1 MGVIQ
6 VPGRLSGK
14 TYSVKIKGDTPS
26 ETEQARIRA
35 YLDEQESTFAAE
47 YEASLGKP
55 LVGPDDGTALGR
67 GFERGKAS
75 AKSLLGTT
83 VETIGQQV
91 GLPSIAEYG
100 RGMEEAAAQRQFE
113 LSLLQPAPT
122 TRQDVAEAEGFFPT
136 IGAGLTYAGEL
147 AGEQIPQLGVGLA
160 GGAAGAVAGGVTA
173 GPAGAIAGF
182 GIGSGL
188 VEAPMLFGANVQRQE
203 EEVAAGR
210 KAAVDLTDA
219 LGSTVGQSALTAVTN
234 ALAGAGIFVRPGA
247 KLFTRAVSGATV
259 GGTTESL
266 NEVGQQMLERYQ
278 AGLPVDSPDAIQE
291 YIDAGVAGGVLGFGA
306 GGIGGAVGG
315 PRPAEAPK
323 ATAPA
328 APAAA
333 PTVTQPSATP
343 GEIAA
348 AAQEVTAEPTQA
360 EAPAVSEE
368 EVTERTLD
376 ARGIYDERVAIAL
389 DNGASDEEAAQ
400 TAARAALNYISELP
414 QPVQDQLAPFKATM
428 ERRARA
434 SAGGVMQPDL
444 PDTAYASEFGGT
456 AQRGLFETAKPAAV
470 EAPAA
475 PPAVETEAEIFD
487 RAEAQYAGARKPA
500 PVTRTAAPV
509 SEAQA
514 PAMKPGPAVWANADF
529 DLPVEVAD
537 AAPQAGPD
545 GRFYQ
550 QVIDPSTKQPSFV
563 PLDEL
568 RQAEPAPAKA
578 QAAPTLQTW
587 DTIKPG
593 DKVTLYRGEN
603 QDNTQGGDWWTTNP
617 EKAAQY
623 GAVRSFTVDAL
634 DVGKVAV
641 QGHGGT
647 DEFFFPEGVPPRF
660 LAPTQEAADVTT
672 VAEVKPEEVGA
683 GVPSGGQG
691 VEGGGRPADDAAGT
705 AGTETPAGGGLGGG
719 VPLSVDTAAA
729 AGEQPTSLSQLEEQL
744 VAARAEAAALRKKVP
759 AGVLKRELVGG
770 AVDPAL
776 EKTVSNLQNVLTQRE
791 TAAETAKNAVPK
803 KPTNPAR
810 PKKLKAY
817 EDALA
822 KVTDTRDQLA
832 AAQDALSTAELAAS
846 LRRGAQPKVQATGKA
861 AAAYTD
867 YINALRRADVIR
879 QQVDSVRAREER
891 TKAELDR
898 AAEAAAVPAA
908 PPSLTRPR
916 VPLYRMGPAIAP
928 TPPLRKT
935 SADAEVDKALSDR
948 YATSTPLDIKIGAQL
963 LNEAGMKLGVK
974 DPLTVDDKRLVLTL
988 LNPASRIVT
997 EQGAAAKLYFSRVVR
1012 PIDAILMIVD
1022 DLTAPYGKYRTE
1034 PGTDRATR
1042 AFFAGTGRTAAK
1054 LALEFVRARM
1064 SPAVQNEVDFRISLS
1079 AQQNK
1084 NQKTWLSDVDRVER
1098 TRAERLRAKE
1108 ARAEAAK
1115 ESGYTSEEMSTDP
1128 LAALDRELHYSVK
1141 MALNAGNLKDAL
1153 LALSETTNNADLS
1166 KLAARFAELTGTT
1179 RVKVLYPGDPAKN
1192 IGRARGIFWQARA
1205 NEDPERQNIIYLN
1218 GQVGMNAH
1226 VLMHEMAHAVTAN
1239 MRYLQPNHPVLKQL
1253 EALRKE
1259 IIKQSG
1265 RSADRDAFYGLTN
1278 LGEFIA
1284 EAYGRVALGEN
1295 DNGLRDLMNRTSIY
1309 TEVGYQRELPLT
1321 ATQRLK
1327 EIFGNFLRSL
1337 IGLPSKPY
1345 PRKTEYDTKTVKE
1358 NAMDQFQRLADGI
1371 LSEAPHVLPDNVFQ
1385 RAVSEPM
1392 VARNVLNNAIQSGPK
1407 WDKAGRDKLSDQMQA
1422 SIPMPLRRM
1431 LLGLLQLDWFNDLA
1445 GKYFPQI
1452 AALKELD
1459 DLRRGELV
1467 QMEQR
1472 AKGVLEDLLAY
1483 ANKYPEMYTKLMAI
1497 MGRATLEEVDPTKPL
1512 SNYIM
1517 DDDKARVWDEL
1528 NNELRTADSTG
1539 EMRKLFK
1546 TVRNMFA
1553 QFREDIKAVLSERV
1567 KEMTDDVAT
1576 QNQLVARLLQKL
1588 DEEKAIDPYFTL
1600 MRKGDFWLTYVAD
1613 DTTAPAVV
1621 DPNTGVSRRPP
1632 TQFVQ
1637 AFNSVWE
1644 RDQFRTKLEATKDAA
1659 GNPVAWDFED
1669 KPRPVGY
1676 NPDERVPT
1684 AFAQGA
1690 INIISSLV
1698 SGKTD
1703 PEEKA
1708 RGDAAIAEVMDMFS
1722 RFTPEH
1728 SILQSF
1734 NKRKGVRGFMGDI
1747 TPLGVIDRPTD
1758 MVQALAEKSSSL
1770 AYQLA
1775 NMKYGA
1781 RIQKLKNQSDTTLK
1795 TLSNS
1800 PSLSAAEKQAV
1811 LAYHEEFKAR
1821 ATFAQSPRVS
1831 QPAQALRGVTFGMT
1845 LGFNIAGALNNLMQI
1860 PMIGTTE
1867 LGGRYSMPG
1876 AIRELGSAAR
1886 LLMNAGK
1893 TKKVRSFGPDGM
1905 ELREMSSVDDFG
1917 SVANYFEV
1925 NDAGEYVL
1933 RTDKKIP
1940 SKLRNKLAN
1949 LDVLVETLSANGML
1963 TNSMAQEMLDA
1974 EAGWLHKINKWSG
1987 FMMHHAER
1995 FNRQAMAIAAYN
2007 LELGKIDGPVS
2018 REAKLAAANKAIEIA
2033 ERVNGSIGASTAPRF
2048 AQGAVGSVVFM
2059 FKRFG
2064 LHMARYI
2071 IGTANQALRGASKE
2085 DRAIARYQIIGMLG
2099 TTALF
2104 AGVQGL
2110 PFFGEL
2116 MAVFNLLFTDDDEE
2130 PAEVVIEKF
2139 LQEPFYHGA
2148 LNYLTGAEIAS
2159 RISMS
2164 GLIFRENKIEKDQSS
2179 LYDLFEMFGG
2189 PAVGVYMNTERG
2201 VELLS
2206 QGELYRGV
2214 EAMMP
2219 AFIKGAMKSVRFGT
2233 EGATTLRTD
2242 EVIPVSN
2249 LDIALQ
2255 AIGYTPGAYARQQ
2268 ERVSGEKRIDEAVRS
2283 NKRKLLRKYNLAL
2296 KEGDFTEV
2304 REVLKSMREFNQEYP
2319 EAAITSDTL
2328 TRSSNSFIQRSQEM
2342 ISGVSFSPSGRARA
2356 QQSISEYDQDT
2367 SVWGSE

>member
-1 MGVIQ
+1 
-6 VPGRLSGK
+6 
-14 TYSVKIKGDTPS
+14 
-26 ETEQARIRA
+26 
-35 YLDEQESTFAAE
+35 
-47 YEASLGKP
+47 
-55 LVGPDDGTALGR
+55 
-67 GFERGKAS
+67 
-75 AKSLLGTT
+75 
-83 VETIGQQV
+83 
-91 GLPSIAEYG
+91 
-100 RGMEEAAAQRQFE
+100 
-113 LSLLQPAPT
+113 
-122 TRQDVAEAEGFFPT
+122 
-136 IGAGLTYAGEL
+136 
-147 AGEQIPQLGVGLA
+147 
-160 GGAAGAVAGGVTA
+160 
-173 GPAGAIAGF
+173 
-182 GIGSGL
+182 
-188 VEAPMLFGANVQRQE
+188 
-203 EEVAAGR
+203 
-210 KAAVDLTDA
+210 
-219 LGSTVGQSALTAVTN
+219 
-234 ALAGAGIFVRPGA
+234 
-247 KLFTRAVSGATV
+247 
-259 GGTTESL
+259 
-266 NEVGQQMLERYQ
+266 
-278 AGLPVDSPDAIQE
+278 
-291 YIDAGVAGGVLGFGA
+291 
-306 GGIGGAVGG
+306 
-315 PRPAEAPK
+315 
-323 ATAPA
+323 
-328 APAAA
+328 
-333 PTVTQPSATP
+333 
-343 GEIAA
+343 
-348 AAQEVTAEPTQA
+348 
-360 EAPAVSEE
+360 
-368 EVTERTLD
+368 
-376 ARGIYDERVAIAL
+376 
-389 DNGASDEEAAQ
+389 
-400 TAARAALNYISELP
+400 
-414 QPVQDQLAPFKATM
+414 
-428 ERRARA
+428 
-434 SAGGVMQPDL
+434 
-444 PDTAYASEFGGT
+444 
-456 AQRGLFETAKPAAV
+456 
-470 EAPAA
+470 
-475 PPAVETEAEIFD
+475 
-487 RAEAQYAGARKPA
+487 
-500 PVTRTAAPV
+500 
-509 SEAQA
+509 
-514 PAMKPGPAVWANADF
+514 
-529 DLPVEVAD
+529 
-537 AAPQAGPD
+537 
-545 GRFYQ
+545 
-550 QVIDPSTKQPSFV
+550 
-563 PLDEL
+563 
-568 RQAEPAPAKA
+568 
-578 QAAPTLQTW
+578 
-587 DTIKPG
+587 
-593 DKVTLYRGEN
+593 
-603 QDNTQGGDWWTTNP
+603 
-617 EKAAQY
+617 
-623 GAVRSFTVDAL
+623 
-634 DVGKVAV
+634 
-641 QGHGGT
+641 
-647 DEFFFPEGVPPRF
+647 
-660 LAPTQEAADVTT
+660 
-672 VAEVKPEEVGA
+672 
-683 GVPSGGQG
+683 
-691 VEGGGRPADDAAGT
+691 
-705 AGTETPAGGGLGGG
+705 
-719 VPLSVDTAAA
+719 
-729 AGEQPTSLSQLEEQL
+729 
-744 VAARAEAAALRKKVP
+744 
-759 AGVLKRELVGG
+759 
-770 AVDPAL
+770 
-776 EKTVSNLQNVLTQRE
+776 
-791 TAAETAKNAVPK
+791 
-803 KPTNPAR
+803 
-810 PKKLKAY
+810 
-817 EDALA
+817 
-822 KVTDTRDQLA
+822 
-832 AAQDALSTAELAAS
+832 
-846 LRRGAQPKVQATGKA
+846 
-861 AAAYTD
+861 
-867 YINALRRADVIR
+867 
-879 QQVDSVRAREER
+879 
-891 TKAELDR
+891 
-898 AAEAAAVPAA
+898 
-908 PPSLTRPR
+908 
-916 VPLYRMGPAIAP
+916 
-928 TPPLRKT
+928 
-935 SADAEVDKALSDR
+935 
-948 YATSTPLDIKIGAQL
+948 
-963 LNEAGMKLGVK
+963 
-974 DPLTVDDKRLVLTL
+974 
-988 LNPASRIVT
+988 
-997 EQGAAAKLYFSRVVR
+997 
-1012 PIDAILMIVD
+1012 
-1022 DLTAPYGKYRTE
+1022 
-1034 PGTDRATR
+1034 
-1042 AFFAGTGRTAAK
+1042 
-1054 LALEFVRARM
+1054 
-1064 SPAVQNEVDFRISLS
+1064 
-1079 AQQNK
+1079 
-1084 NQKTWLSDVDRVER
+1084 
-1098 TRAERLRAKE
+1098 
-1108 ARAEAAK
+1108 
-1115 ESGYTSEEMSTDP
+1115 
-1128 LAALDRELHYSVK
+1128 
-1141 MALNAGNLKDAL
+1141 
-1153 LALSETTNNADLS
+1153 
-1166 KLAARFAELTGTT
+1166 
-1179 RVKVLYPGDPAKN
+1179 
-1192 IGRARGIFWQARA
+1192 
-1205 NEDPERQNIIYLN
+1205 
-1218 GQVGMNAH
+1218 
-1226 VLMHEMAHAVTAN
+1226 
-1239 MRYLQPNHPVLKQL
+1239 
-1253 EALRKE
+1253 
-1259 IIKQSG
+1259 
-1265 RSADRDAFYGLTN
+1265 
-1278 LGEFIA
+1278 
-1284 EAYGRVALGEN
+1284 
-1295 DNGLRDLMNRTSIY
+1295 
-1309 TEVGYQRELPLT
+1309 
-1321 ATQRLK
+1321 
-1327 EIFGNFLRSL
+1327 
-1337 IGLPSKPY
+1337 
-1345 PRKTEYDTKTVKE
+1345 
-1358 NAMDQFQRLADGI
+1358 MDQFQRLADGI
-1371 LSEAPHVLPDNVFQ
+1371 LSEAPHVLPDSVFQ

-1613 DTTAPAVV
+1613 DTTASAVV

-1831 QPAQALRGVTFGMT
+1831 QPAQALRGITFGMT

-2007 LELGKIDGPVS
+2007 LELGKIDGPAS

-2219 AFIKGAMKSVRFGT
+2219 AFIKGVMKSVRFGT

-2296 KEGDFTEV
+2296 KEGDFAEV
-2304 REVLKSMREFNQEYP
+2304 REVLKSMRAFNQEYP
-2319 EAAITSDTL
+2319 EAAITSDTI

-2367 SVWGSE
+2367 SFWGSE

>member
-1 MGVIQ
+1 MGIIQ
-6 VPGRLSGK
+6 VPGRLSGR
-14 TYSVKIKGDTPS
+14 TYNIEIEGDAPTAA
-26 ETEQARIRA
+26 EQARIRA
-35 YLDEQESTFAAE
+35 GVEERENRFVQR
-47 YEASLGKP
+47 YEATMGKP
-55 LVGPDDGTALGR
+55 LVGPDDGTAVGR
-67 GFERGKAS
+67 GLERGKAS

-100 RGMEEAAAQRQFE
+100 RGMEEAASQRQFE

-122 TRQDVAEAEGFFPT
+122 TRQDVAAAEGFFPT

-160 GGAAGAVAGGVTA
+160 GGATGAVAGGVTA

-210 KAAVDLTDA
+210 KDAVDLTDA

-247 KLFTRAVSGATV
+247 KLFTRAVSGAAV

-315 PRPAEAPK
+315 PRPAEAPE
-323 ATAPA
+323 ATPA

-348 AAQEVTAEPTQA
+348 AAQEVTAEPPQA
-360 EAPAVSEE
+360 EVPAVSEE

-376 ARGIYDERVAIAL
+376 ARSIYDERVAIAL
-389 DNGASDEEAAQ
+389 DNGASEEEAAQ

-428 ERRARA
+428 EQRARA

-550 QVIDPSTKQPSFV
+550 QVVDPSTKQPSFV

-568 RQAEPAPAKA
+568 RQAES
-578 QAAPTLQTW
+578 PT
-587 DTIKPG
+587 
-593 DKVTLYRGEN
+593 
-603 QDNTQGGDWWTTNP
+603 
-617 EKAAQY
+617 A
-623 GAVRSFTVDAL
+623 
-634 DVGKVAV
+634 
-641 QGHGGT
+641 
-647 DEFFFPEGVPPRF
+647 
-660 LAPTQEAADVTT
+660 TQEAPNVPEA
-672 VAEVKPEEVGA
+672 AEAKPEEVGVS
-683 GVPSGGQG
+683 VPSGGQG
-691 VEGGGRPADDAAGT
+691 VEGGGGPADIAASPTGV
-705 AGTETPAGGGLGGG
+705 ETPAGGGLGGDL
-719 VPLSVDTAAA
+719 PLPVDTAAA
-729 AGEQPTSLSQLEEQL
+729 AGAEPAPLSQLEEQL
-744 VAARAEAAALRKKVP
+744 IAARVEAAALRKKVP

-791 TAAETAKNAVPK
+791 IAAETAKNAVPK
-803 KPTNPAR
+803 KPTHPAR

-822 KVTDTRDQLA
+822 KVTDTRAQLA
-832 AAQDALSTAELAAS
+832 AAQDTLSTAELAAS
-846 LRRGAQPKVQATGKA
+846 LQRGAQPKTRATGKA
-861 AAAYTD
+861 AVAYTN
-867 YINALRRADVIR
+867 YVNALRRADVIR
-879 QQVDSVRAREER
+879 QQVDSTRVREGR

-935 SADAEVDKALSDR
+935 SADAEVDKALADR

-988 LNPASRIVT
+988 LNPESRIVT

-1079 AQQNK
+1079 EQQNK

-1098 TRAERLRAKE
+1098 TKAERLRAKE

-1115 ESGYTSEEMSTDP
+1115 ESGYTGEAMSTDP

-1205 NEDPERQNIIYLN
+1205 GEDPERQNIIYLN
-1218 GQVGMNAH
+1218 GQVGMTAH

-1239 MRYLQPNHPVLKQL
+1239 MRYMQPNHPVLKQL

-1295 DNGLRDLMNRTSIY
+1295 DNGLRDLMNRTNIY

-1345 PRKTEYDTKTVKE
+1345 PRKTEYDTRTVKE

-1371 LSEAPHVLPDNVFQ
+1371 LSEAPHVLPDSVFQ

-1392 VARNVLNNAIQSGPK
+1392 VARNVMDNAIQSAQP
-1407 WDKAGRDKLSDQMQA
+1407 WSKAGRNRLSNLMQA

-1452 AALKELD
+1452 AALKVID

-1472 AKGVLEDLLAY
+1472 SKGVLEDLLAY
-1483 ANKYPEMYTKLMAI
+1483 ANKHPEMYTKLMAI

-1517 DDDKARVWDEL
+1517 DDDKARVWHEL
-1528 NNELRTADSTG
+1528 NTELRTTDSTG

-1588 DEEKAIDPYFTL
+1588 DDEKAIDPYFTL

-1613 DTTAPAVV
+1613 DTTAPEVV

-1644 RDQFRTKLEATKDAA
+1644 RDQFRTKLAATKDAA
-1659 GNPVAWDFED
+1659 GNPVAWDFKD

-1690 INIISSLV
+1690 INIISGLV

-1708 RGDAAIAEVMDMFS
+1708 RGDAAIAAVMDMFS

-1770 AYQLA
+1770 AYQLV

-1781 RIQKLKNQSDTTLK
+1781 RIQKLKNESDTTLT

-1800 PSLSAAEKQAV
+1800 PSLSAAEQQAV

-1821 ATFAQSPRVS
+1821 ATFAQKPEVS
-1831 QPAQALRGVTFGMT
+1831 QVAQGLRGVTFGMT

-1867 LGGRYSMPG
+1867 LGGRYGMS
-1876 AIRELGSAAR
+1876 ASIRELGSAAR

-1905 ELREMSSVDDFG
+1905 ELREMSGVDDFG

-1963 TNSMAQEMLDA
+1963 TNSMAQEMLEA
-1974 EAGWLHKINKWSG
+1974 EAGWLHRINKWSG

-1995 FNRQAMAIAAYN
+1995 FNRQTMAIAAYN

-2018 REAKLAAANKAIEIA
+2018 REAKIAAANRAIEIA

-2071 IGTANQALRGASKE
+2071 IGTANQARRGLTKE

-2104 AGVQGL
+2104 AGAQGI
-2110 PFFGEL
+2110 PFFGEV
-2116 MAVFNLLFTDDDEE
+2116 MALFNLFLTDDDEE
-2130 PAEVVIEKF
+2130 PVEVVIEKY

-2148 LNYLTGAEIAS
+2148 LNYLTGAEVAS

-2233 EGATTLRTD
+2233 EGATTLRGN
-2242 EVIPVSN
+2242 EIIPVSN
-2249 LDIALQ
+2249 WDLALQ
-2255 AIGYTPGAYARQQ
+2255 AVGYTPGAYARQQ
-2268 ERVSGEKRIDEAVRS
+2268 ERVSGEKKIDKALVSERRA
-2283 NKRKLLRKYNLAL
+2283 LLLKYNVAFA
-2296 KEGDFTEV
+2296 EGDFETV
-2304 REVLKSMREFNQEYP
+2304 REVLKDMFEFSKRYP
-2319 EAAITSDTL
+2319 EAAILSDTL
-2328 TRSSNSFIQRSQEM
+2328 ERSGRSFSQRSQEM
-2342 ISGVSFSPSGRARA
+2342 LGGVTFTPSYLPRAR
-2356 QQSISEYDQDT
+2356 QSVYNEYDQDI
-2367 SVWGSE
+2367 SFWGSE